1 MMRNINSWCKAP
13 IHAAKPQF
21 TMLCINSWREAPV
34 LFCHKVMVLDGQLT
48 DAVKE
53 VDNSLLCGNH
63 NTHEVHLGAELDFK
77 ELVAVIGK
85 ALYHGAVHII
95 YLKGLVTTFLGSEG
109 MNEALVHIPVDEGV
123 HDFVTGENADHLAGL
138 DGAHHFLTL
147 FLKRA
152 YADIVLMTGLGL
164 VRLGSGG
171 LLLFLLCSGNGEP
184 LLSFGRT

>member
-1 MMRNINSWCKAP
+1 
-13 IHAAKPQF
+13 
-21 TMLCINSWREAPV
+21 
-34 LFCHKVMVLDGQLT
+34 MVLDGQLT

-85 ALYHGAVHII
+85 ALYHGAVHVIH
-95 YLKGLVTTFLGSEG
+95 LKGLMAAFLGSEG

-138 DGAHHFLTL
+138 DGAHHFLAL
-147 FLKRA
+147 FLKRSD
-152 YADIVLMTGLGL
+152 ADIVFVTGFGL

-171 LLLFLLCSGNGEP
+171 LLLFLLCCGNGDHSF
-184 LLSFGRT
+184 LLGAPKGSL